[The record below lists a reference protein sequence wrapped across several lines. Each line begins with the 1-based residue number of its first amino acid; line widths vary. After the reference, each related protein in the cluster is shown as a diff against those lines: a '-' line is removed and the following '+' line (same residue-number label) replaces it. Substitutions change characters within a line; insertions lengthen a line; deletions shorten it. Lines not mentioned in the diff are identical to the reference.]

1 MTAQDR
7 RLTATAAPDQAAITI
22 GVGSL
27 VSSVFTLADGDPWE
41 IVTMPAVAVI
51 VALVLGALACAAGL
65 LGRPLLVRVVGG
77 AFLVA
82 ALVVLLEL
90 ALGTEWT
97 HGNGSTMALWA
108 GLGMGLLAA
117 GFAPRDT

>member
-1 MTAQDR
+1 MTAQER
-7 RLTATAAPDQAAITI
+7 RRTATAPDQAAITI

-51 VALVLGALACAAGL
+51 VALVLGAVACAAGL
-65 LGRPLLVRVVGG
+65 LGRPLPARVVGG

-90 ALGTEWT
+90 ALGTDWT

-108 GLGMGLLAA
+108 GLGIGLLAA